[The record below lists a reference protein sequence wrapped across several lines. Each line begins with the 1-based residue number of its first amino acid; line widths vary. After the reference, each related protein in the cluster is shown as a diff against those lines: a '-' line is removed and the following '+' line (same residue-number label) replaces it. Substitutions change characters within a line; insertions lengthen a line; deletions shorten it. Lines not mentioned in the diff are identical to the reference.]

1 MTSDP
6 PVVAT
11 KAWKVQMGSLV
22 AVSVEGDW
30 HRGLAVTR
38 LDQNFSIYLV
48 DLGRTVLK
56 CTHSDSRASDES
68 WIVIFRHYL
77 DLRSLGNLRACC
89 LP

>member
-11 KAWKVQMGSLV
+11 KAWKVQMGSLM
-22 AVSVEGDW
+22 AVSVEADW

-48 DLGRTVLK
+48 DLGRTV
-56 CTHSDSRASDES
+56 TATQ
-68 WIVIFRHYL
+68 
-77 DLRSLGNLRACC
+77 
-89 LP
+89 

>member
-48 DLGRTVLK
+48 DLGRTVTATLEALRPLT
-56 CTHSDSRASDES
+56 CL
-68 WIVIFRHYL
+68 L
-77 DLRSLGNLRACC
+77 DIPPYAYQVDLDWRRTVS
-89 LP
+89 

>member
-6 PVVAT
+6 PVVAI

-38 LDQNFSIYLV
+38 LDQNFSNYLV
-48 DLGRTVLK
+48 DLGRTVTATQEALRPLNCLLDIPPYAYQVDLK
-56 CTHSDSRASDES
+56 TDCELT
-68 WIVIFRHYL
+68 
-77 DLRSLGNLRACC
+77 G
-89 LP
+89 